1 MTCEAVQAR
10 LREACLERVAP
21 AETDAAHVA
30 TCPGCASHA
39 AGLERV
45 TQHLGMLVVPEPG
58 AAVRA
63 AWTAGARRAL
73 HARQVARTPTP
84 LRPHLRPLL
93 GAAAAALLA
102 LPFVLGHAAL
112 VAWLGRTVLGPWV
125 PPAILTWL
133 AMLYFVPVALGIAV
147 LYGAI
152 PLAVLAGRR
161 PPLEES

>member
-1 MTCEAVQAR
+1 MTR
-10 LREACLERVAP
+10 L
-21 AETDAAHVA
+21 
-30 TCPGCASHA
+30 SHS
-39 AGLERV
+39 GL
-45 TQHLGMLVVPEPG
+45 HKILMIG
-58 AAVRA
+58 AA
-63 AWTAGARRAL
+63 L
-73 HARQVARTPTP
+73 
-84 LRPHLRPLL
+84 
-93 GAAAAALLA
+93 AAAALLA